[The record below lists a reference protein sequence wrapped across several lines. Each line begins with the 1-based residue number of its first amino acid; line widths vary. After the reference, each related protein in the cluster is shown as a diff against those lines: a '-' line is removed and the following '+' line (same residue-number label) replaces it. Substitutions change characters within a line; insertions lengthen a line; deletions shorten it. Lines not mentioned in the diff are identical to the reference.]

1 MQNASIVLAGVAPIP
16 WRVQAV
22 ENFLA
27 GKQISEA
34 VAREAGQLAAEGA
47 QPLANNAHKLPMTSA
62 AVERAV
68 LSLAAG

>member
-1 MQNASIVLAGVAPIP
+1 M
-16 WRVQAV
+16 QAV
-22 ENFLA
+22 EDFLI